1 MNRTAKSIC
10 DTNGTNRTSE
20 ANEANK
26 TNEANKATEIK
37 EAKETN
43 GVSDTSAAA
52 PRADETG
59 RTHNIAAA
67 DATLKQAA
75 AENKPGRDSAL
86 ESKTDG
92 AVRTGKTDGAVRT
105 GKTDSAAGTGK
116 ESGAGDNK
124 ACFRKKKIRKFFQD
138 FYLAII
144 LLFLYAPIFTM
155 MVLSFNDSKSRTLW
169 GGFTTKWYSQMF
181 ESQAIMDALYNTL
194 LIAFIS
200 ALAATVLGTLAA
212 LGISSMKR
220 VPKNITMGINNIPIL
235 NSEIV
240 TGISLMLTFI
250 AFGISLG
257 FKTILIAHITFNLPF
272 VILSVMPKLKQTS
285 RYTYEAAL
293 DLGAG
298 PVQAFFKVVFPDIM
312 PGVLSGFLMGFTLS
326 LDDFIITHFTR
337 GAGINTLSTLIY
349 SEVRRGIKPS
359 MYALSTIIFV
369 TVLALLLITNFAPKE
384 EPGKTAGAAKA
395 KRGSGAGFGSA
406 SKSSPSGRFGENG
419 SGRGFERS
427 GFGRGG
433 FGLRQGLLAA
443 ASFAI
448 VALVC
453 FTTYERY
460 SLKPSNELYVYNWG
474 EYIDESVIDEF
485 EEETG
490 IHVTYD
496 LFETNEEMYPVVEA
510 GGVNYDVVCPSDY
523 MIQKMAENGLLS
535 ELNYDNIPNV
545 KNIDSQYLEKA
556 EGFDPGNKYAVPY
569 TWGTVG
575 ILYNTKR
582 VEELGAK
589 PPTKWA
595 DLWDPA
601 YKGEILMQDSVRD
614 AFMVAL
620 KSLGYSMN
628 SSDEG
633 ELKEARDLLIAQKP
647 LVQAYVIDQVR
658 DKMIGGEAAVGV
670 IYSGEMLF
678 IQEEVAKQNLDYS
691 LEYVIPEEGTNIWID
706 AWVIPKNA
714 KNKENAEKWINFLCR
729 PDIAKKNFEYITYA
743 TPNREARKL
752 LEPEVRDN
760 KALFPDTDKLDN
772 SEVFQY
778 LGDAVDMIYNSL
790 WKEVKSN

>member
-1 MNRTAKSIC
+1 MNTNNNMA
-10 DTNGTNRTSE
+10 DTTNS
-20 ANEANK
+20 
-26 TNEANKATEIK
+26 
-37 EAKETN
+37 
-43 GVSDTSAAA
+43 
-52 PRADETG
+52 
-59 RTHNIAAA
+59 
-67 DATLKQAA
+67 
-75 AENKPGRDSAL
+75 
-86 ESKTDG
+86 G
-92 AVRTGKTDGAVRT
+92 AVRASRR
-105 GKTDSAAGTGK
+105 S
-116 ESGAGDNK
+116 
-124 ACFRKKKIRKFFQD
+124 RLRKFFQD
-138 FYLAII
+138 FYLVII
-144 LLFLYAPIFTM
+144 LLFLYAPIATM
-155 MVLSFNDSKSRTLW
+155 MILSFNDSKSRTLW
-169 GGFTTKWYSQMF
+169 GGFTTKWYTQMF
-181 ESQAIMDALYNTL
+181 ESPAIMDALYNTL

-200 ALAATVLGTLAA
+200 ALAATILGTLAA
-212 LGISSMKR
+212 IGISSMKR
-220 VPKNITMGINNIPIL
+220 TPKNIVMGLNNIPIL

-257 FKTILIAHITFNLPF
+257 FKTILIAHITFNVPF

-298 PVQAFFKVVFPDIM
+298 PLQAFFKIVFPDIL
-312 PGVLSGFLMGFTLS
+312 PGVLSGFLMGFTMS

-369 TVLALLLITNFAPKE
+369 TVLALLLITNFAPKDN
-384 EPGKTAGAAKA
+384 PAKSKAGEAKP
-395 KRGSGAGFGSA
+395 A
-406 SKSSPSGRFGENG
+406 S
-419 SGRGFERS
+419 
-427 GFGRGG
+427 
-433 FGLRQGLLAA
+433 GLRGPGFKKGLLAA
-443 ASFAI
+443 ASFII
-448 VALVC
+448 VCSVC
-453 FTTYERY
+453 AATYIHYTTQ
-460 SLKPSNELYVYNWG
+460 SSNELYVYNWG
-474 EYIDESVIDEF
+474 EYIDESVIEEF

-490 IHVTYD
+490 IDVIYD

-523 MIQKMAENGLLS
+523 MIQKMAENDMLA
-535 ELNYDNIPNV
+535 ELDYSNIPNLE
-545 KNIDSQYLEKA
+545 NIDPQYMAKA
-556 EGFDPGNKYAVPY
+556 ESFDPGNRYAVPY

-582 VEELGAK
+582 VEELGIQ
-589 PPTKWA
+589 PPSKWS

-628 SSDEG
+628 STNEE

-658 DKMIGGEAAVGV
+658 DKMIGGEAAAGV

-678 IQEEVAKQNLDYS
+678 IQEEVAKQNLDYQ

-743 TPNREARKL
+743 TPNRAAKEL
-752 LEPEVRDN
+752 LDPELQNN
-760 KALFPDTDKLDN
+760 KALFPDTDKLET
-772 SEVFQY
+772 SEVFKY
-778 LGDAVDMIYNSL
+778 MGDTIDMIYNNL
-790 WKEVKSN
+790 WKEVKSQ